1 MSSKKTISINPNL
14 FNVGGKKGK
23 SKTLKRSK
31 PKPNKSL
38 IKPKMLKKRQYLKL
52 QKNLSLKDQLN
63 LRLLFASLE

>member
-38 IKPKMLKKRQYLKL
+38 IKPNTLKKNLLGRTEKL
-52 QKNLSLKDQLN
+52 D
-63 LRLLFASLE
+63 